1 MANIH
6 ENTKTGNH
14 GTMRALQGALLV
26 YLTSDNQLIYLDRE
40 YKPRAPNMSSTENR
54 NANYRIKTVISE

>member
-26 YLTSDNQLIYLDRE
+26 YLTSDNQLFCLDRE
-40 YKPRAPNMSSTENR
+40 YKPRALNMTSTKNKCKLEF
-54 NANYRIKTVISE
+54 

>member
-26 YLTSDNQLIYLDRE
+26 YLTSDNQLFYLDTDYE
-40 YKPRAPNMSSTENR
+40 PRAPNMSSTEYR
-54 NANYRIKTVISE
+54 NAN

>member
-26 YLTSDNQLIYLDRE
+26 YLTSDNQLFCLERE
-40 YKPRAPNMSSTENR
+40 YKPRALNMSSTKNR
-54 NANYRIKTVISE
+54 NAN